1 LILKGYF
8 SMSKKTAFRL
18 KDFHTATSPSTPAAT
33 CPQFL
38 WINLCGIA
46 FPQSKSLIF
55 IREIFPM
62 KISAAWGRAFADP
75 AQRVSSHFLWT
86 KLCAS
91 ARSGAKPLD
100 S

>member
-1 LILKGYF
+1 
-8 SMSKKTAFRL
+8 MRKKTAGRL
-18 KDFHTATSPSTPAAT
+18 KDFHIATNPGTPAGT

-46 FPQSKSLIF
+46 PPQSKSLIF
-55 IREIFPM
+55 IKKIPSM
-62 KISAAWGRAFADP
+62 KILAAWRRPFADP
-75 AQRVSSHFLWT
+75 AQLVSSHFLWT

-91 ARSGAKPLD
+91 TRSGAKPLD